1 MSDAT
6 TVMPVSDLPAN
17 PEISMF
23 RLFTDADLTVQAVML
38 ILIAA
43 SIFSWAI
50 MISRYFLFKKLT
62 AKADHFEDLFW
73 SGTSLDKIYSQVD
86 HDDPDPLSAVF
97 ISAMREWDY
106 TKSSKLSL
114 DQRIS
119 LQQRLE
125 RIMNVT
131 IDRETENLEGPIH
144 YLASVGS
151 VAPFVGLLGT
161 VWGIMTSFQ
170 SIAASQSTNL
180 AVVAPGIA
188 EALFATAMGL
198 VAAIPAVL
206 GYNRLSG
213 MVNKLAARMTNFV
226 DEFVTIVAR
235 QFDDKVG

>member
-1 MSDAT
+1 MTDTASLT
-6 TVMPVSDLPAN
+6 PVPDLPAN

-23 RLFTDADLTVQAVML
+23 RLFTDADLTVQLVML
-38 ILIAA
+38 ILVGA
-43 SIFSWAI
+43 SLFSWAI
-50 MISRYFLFKKLT
+50 MISRYFMFRKLI
-62 AKADHFEDLFW
+62 AKADRFEDLFW

-97 ISAMREWDY
+97 ISAMREWEY
-106 TKSSKLSL
+106 TKTNKLSL

-125 RIMNVT
+125 RIMGVT
-131 IDRETENLEGPIH
+131 IDRETDSLEGPIH

-151 VAPFVGLLGT
+151 IAPFVGLFGT

-213 MVNKLAARMTNFV
+213 MVNKLSARMTNFV
-226 DEFVTIVAR
+226 DEFITIVAR
-235 QFDDKVG
+235 QFDDKAS